1 MIDDF
6 RKSNGDHLGQNG
18 HTAMQNGSGEN
29 PTKFTLKDTPVENQR
44 PMRVVIIG
52 AGFSGIYSTIRWLNR
67 YPGLACDI
75 PSYCYQFSFAPN
87 PYWSSL
93 YAPGAEI
100 RAYMQDIA
108 ERYGAN
114 RFIKT
119 CHQVTSATWDSENK
133 VWRLTVKNNKT
144 GETFQDTANILV
156 SAKGGLNQI
165 AWPQIKGL
173 KQFAGK
179 LMHSG
184 AWDESYDLKN
194 KRVGVIGN
202 GSSAIQIVPAIQPL
216 EGIKVSCFARSPT
229 WIIPAFGDA
238 AMQKLGMDPSE
249 TKFSRRHQEMLA
261 RQPELYYKMRKT
273 LEDEAAAIYPLTLMG
288 TDVQN
293 GAKEFFKKQ
302 MEEQLKDRKDLLQ
315 IIPKFAPGCRRLTPG
330 PGYLRALQQEN
341 VTFISQKIEEVTE
354 RGIKL
359 ASGEEVDL
367 DVLVCATGYD
377 VEAPPTFG
385 IIGRNGTTLAEKW
398 KPHFESYISLAVD
411 EFPNFFLIA
420 GPNCGL
426 GSGSLLS
433 VFEAQGDYIVK
444 AIRKL
449 QKEDYA
455 TIEVKP
461 ERVADFSQYID
472 EYFKGTVY
480 TDECSS
486 WYRAGRLGSRV
497 VALWPGSSA
506 QCLEVLRAPRWED
519 YKFESADPT
528 GNLLRWMGNGW
539 SQVLTEGDPSWFLDR
554 DVVDAPDEGKPE
566 DMPERIPARH
576 TTAPKTEQALI
587 QAVYDI
593 GKTSVNVSS
602 PELGRTKKAP
612 EGKTSKLR

>member
-1 MIDDF
+1 MINDSAKID
-6 RKSNGDHLGQNG
+6 GDYLGQNG
-18 HTAMQNGSGEN
+18 YTAAQNESGEN
-29 PTKFTLKDTPVENQR
+29 RPKFTLKDTPVENQR

-75 PSYCYQFSFAPN
+75 PSYSYQFSFAPN

-100 RAYMQDIA
+100 RAYMQDVA

-119 CHQVTSATWDSENK
+119 SHQVTSATWDSENK
-133 VWRLTVKNNKT
+133 FWRLIVKNIKT
-144 GETFQDTANILV
+144 GETFEDTANILV

-165 AWPQIKGL
+165 AWPEIKGL

-184 AWDESYDLKN
+184 AWDESCDLRN

-202 GSSAIQIVPAIQPL
+202 GSSAIQIVPAIQKL
-216 EGIKVSCFARSPT
+216 QGISVTCFARSPT
-229 WIIPAFGDA
+229 WIIPAFGDS

-249 TKFSRRHQEMLA
+249 TKCKSLDKSGILGMLA
-261 RQPELYYKMRKT
+261 RQPEKFYRWRKT
-273 LEDEAAAIYPLTLMG
+273 LEDEAATIYPLTLMG
-288 TDVQN
+288 TDIQN
-293 GAKEFFKKQ
+293 GARELFRKQ
-302 MEEQLKDRKDLLQ
+302 MEEKLQGRKDLQQ

-330 PGYLRALQQEN
+330 PGYLNALQQEN
-341 VTFISQKIEEVTE
+341 VTFISQKIEEITE
-354 RGIKL
+354 RGIKV
-359 ASGEEVDL
+359 ASGEEVQL

-377 VEAPPTFG
+377 VEAPPTFE
-385 IIGRNGTTLAEKW
+385 ILGRNGKTLTEKW

-411 EFPNFFLIA
+411 GFPNLFFIG

-455 TIEVKP
+455 TMEAKP

-486 WYRAGRLGSRV
+486 WYRSGRLGSRI
-497 VALWPGSSA
+497 VALWPGSSV
-506 QCLEVLRAPRWED
+506 QCLEVLRSPRWED
-519 YKFESADPT
+519 YEFESADPT

-539 SQVLTEGDPSWFLDR
+539 SQVLTEGDPSWFLDP

-566 DMPERIPARH
+566 
-576 TTAPKTEQALI
+576 
-587 QAVYDI
+587 
-593 GKTSVNVSS
+593 
-602 PELGRTKKAP
+602 
-612 EGKTSKLR
+612 EGEFYRRRPFSY

>member
-52 AGFSGIYSTIRWLNR
+52 AGFSGIYSTIRMTQRLRNIDLTVYEMNEETSGVWWLNR

-519 YKFESADPT
+519 YEFESADPT

-566 DMPERIPARH
+566 DSEFYRRRPFSH
-576 TTAPKTEQALI
+576 
-587 QAVYDI
+587 
-593 GKTSVNVSS
+593 
-602 PELGRTKKAP
+602 
-612 EGKTSKLR
+612 

>member
-52 AGFSGIYSTIRWLNR
+52 AGFSGIYSTIRMTQRLRNIDLTVYEMNEETSGVWWLNR

-566 DMPERIPARH
+566 DSEFYRRRPFSH
-576 TTAPKTEQALI
+576 
-587 QAVYDI
+587 
-593 GKTSVNVSS
+593 
-602 PELGRTKKAP
+602 
-612 EGKTSKLR
+612 

>member
-1 MIDDF
+1 MINDSAKID
-6 RKSNGDHLGQNG
+6 GDYLGQNG
-18 HTAMQNGSGEN
+18 YTAAQNESGEN
-29 PTKFTLKDTPVENQR
+29 RPKFTLKDTPVENQR

-52 AGFSGIYSTIRWLNR
+52 AGFSGIYSTIRMTQRLRNIDLTVYEMNEETSGVWWLNR

-75 PSYCYQFSFAPN
+75 PSYSYQFSFAPN

-100 RAYMQDIA
+100 RAYMQDVA

-119 CHQVTSATWDSENK
+119 SHQVTSATWDSENK
-133 VWRLTVKNNKT
+133 VWRLTVKNVKT
-144 GETFQDTANILV
+144 GETFEDTANILV

-165 AWPQIKGL
+165 AWPEIKGL

-184 AWDESYDLKN
+184 AWDESCDLRN

-202 GSSAIQIVPAIQPL
+202 GSSAIQIVPAIQKL
-216 EGIKVSCFARSPT
+216 QGISVTCFARSPT
-229 WIIPAFGDA
+229 WIIPAFGDS

-249 TKFSRRHQEMLA
+249 TKFSRRHQEQLA
-261 RQPELYYKMRKT
+261 RQPEKFYRWRKT
-273 LEDEAAAIYPLTLMG
+273 LEDEAATIYPLTLMG
-288 TDVQN
+288 TDIQN
-293 GAKEFFKKQ
+293 GARELFRKQ
-302 MEEQLKDRKDLLQ
+302 MEEKLQGRKDLQQ

-330 PGYLRALQQEN
+330 PGYLNALQQEN
-341 VTFISQKIEEVTE
+341 VTFISQKIEEITE
-354 RGIKL
+354 RGIKV
-359 ASGEEVDL
+359 ASGEEVQL

-377 VEAPPTFG
+377 VEAPPTFE
-385 IIGRNGTTLAEKW
+385 ILGRNGKTLTEKW

-411 EFPNFFLIA
+411 GFPNLFFIG

-455 TIEVKP
+455 TMEAKP

-486 WYRAGRLGSRV
+486 WYRSGRLGSRI
-497 VALWPGSSA
+497 VALWPGSSV
-506 QCLEVLRAPRWED
+506 QCLEVLRSPRWED
-519 YKFESADPT
+519 YEFESADPT

-539 SQVLTEGDPSWFLDR
+539 SQVLTEGDPSWFLDP

-566 DMPERIPARH
+566 
-576 TTAPKTEQALI
+576 
-587 QAVYDI
+587 
-593 GKTSVNVSS
+593 
-602 PELGRTKKAP
+602 
-612 EGKTSKLR
+612 EGEFYRRRPFSY

>member
-1 MIDDF
+1 MINDSP
-6 RKSNGDHLGQNG
+6 KINGDHLGQNG
-18 HTAMQNGSGEN
+18 YTATQNGSGEN
-29 PTKFTLKDTPVENQR
+29 RPKFTLKDTPVENQR

-52 AGFSGIYSTIRWLNR
+52 AGFSGIYSTIRSLI
-67 YPGLACDI
+67 A
-75 PSYCYQFSFAPN
+75 YCYQFSFAPN

-100 RAYMQDIA
+100 RAYMQDVA

-119 CHQVTSATWDSENK
+119 SHQVASATWDSENK
-133 VWRLTVKNNKT
+133 VWRLIVKNVKT
-144 GETFQDTANILV
+144 GETFEDTANILV

-165 AWPQIKGL
+165 AWPEIKGL

-184 AWDESYDLKN
+184 AWDESCDLKN

-202 GSSAIQIVPAIQPL
+202 GSSAIQIVPAIQKL
-216 EGIKVSCFARSPT
+216 EGISVTCFARSPT
-229 WIIPAFGDA
+229 WIIPAFGDT

-249 TKFSRRHQEMLA
+249 TKQVSRRHQEQLA
-261 RQPELYYKMRKT
+261 RKPEKYYQMRKT
-273 LEDEAAAIYPLTLMG
+273 LEDEAAKIYPLTLMG

-293 GAKEFFKKQ
+293 GAKEFFKHQ
-302 MEEQLKDRKDLLQ
+302 MEEKLKGRKDLQQ

-330 PGYLRALQQEN
+330 PGYLNALQQEN
-341 VTFISQKIEEVTE
+341 VTFISQKIEEITE
-354 RGIKL
+354 RGIKV
-359 ASGEEVDL
+359 ASGEEVQL

-377 VEAPPTFG
+377 VEAPPSFQIT
-385 IIGRNGTTLAEKW
+385 GRNGKTLTEKW

-433 VFEAQGDYIVK
+433 VFEAQGDYVVK

-455 TIEVKP
+455 TMEAKP

-486 WYRAGRLGSRV
+486 WYRSGRLGSRI

-506 QCLEVLRAPRWED
+506 QCLEVLRSPRWED
-519 YKFESADPT
+519 YEFESADPT

-539 SQVLTEGDPSWFLDR
+539 SQTLTKGDPSWFLDP

-566 DMPERIPARH
+566 ESEFYRRRPFS
-576 TTAPKTEQALI
+576 
-587 QAVYDI
+587 Y
-593 GKTSVNVSS
+593 
-602 PELGRTKKAP
+602 
-612 EGKTSKLR
+612 

>member
-1 MIDDF
+1 MINDF
-6 RKSNGDHLGQNG
+6 RKSNGDHLDQNG

-52 AGFSGIYSTIRWLNR
+52 AGFSGIYSTIRMTQRLRNIDLTVYEMNEETSGVWWLNR

-229 WIIPAFGDA
+229 WIIPSFGDA
-238 AMQKLGMDPSE
+238 AMQKLGMNPSE

-273 LEDEAAAIYPLTLMG
+273 LEDEAATIYPLTLMG

-293 GAKEFFKKQ
+293 GAKEFFKEQ
-302 MEEQLKDRKDLLQ
+302 MEEQLKDRKDLLP

-330 PGYLRALQQEN
+330 PGYLKALQQEN

-377 VEAPPTFG
+377 VEAPPTFR

-455 TIEVKP
+455 TMEVKP

-519 YKFESADPT
+519 YEFESADPT

-566 DMPERIPARH
+566 DSEFYRRRPFSH
-576 TTAPKTEQALI
+576 
-587 QAVYDI
+587 
-593 GKTSVNVSS
+593 
-602 PELGRTKKAP
+602 
-612 EGKTSKLR
+612 

>member
-1 MIDDF
+1 MIEDF
-6 RKSNGDHLGQNG
+6 YKSNGDHLGQNG
-18 HTAMQNGSGEN
+18 HTAMQNDSEEN

-52 AGFSGIYSTIRWLNR
+52 AGFSGIYSTIRMTQRLRNIDLTVYEMNEETSGVWWLNR

-119 CHQVTSATWDSENK
+119 SHQVTSATWDFENK
-133 VWRLTVKNNKT
+133 VWRLTVKNIKT
-144 GETFQDTANILV
+144 GESFEDTANILV

-173 KQFAGK
+173 KQFGGK

-229 WIIPAFGDA
+229 WIIPAFGDT

-273 LEDEAAAIYPLTLMG
+273 LEDEAATTYPLTLMG
-288 TDVQN
+288 TDVQK

-330 PGYLRALQQEN
+330 PGYLKALQQDN
-341 VTFISQKIEEVTE
+341 VTFISQSIDEVTE

-359 ASGEEVDL
+359 ISGEEVEL
-367 DVLVCATGYD
+367 DVLACATGYD
-377 VEAPPTFG
+377 VEAPPTFE
-385 IIGRNGTTLAEKW
+385 ITGRNGTTLAEKW

-519 YKFESADPT
+519 YEFESTDPT

-554 DVVDAPDEGKPE
+554 DVVDAPEEGKPE
-566 DMPERIPARH
+566 DSEFYRRRPFSH
-576 TTAPKTEQALI
+576 
-587 QAVYDI
+587 
-593 GKTSVNVSS
+593 
-602 PELGRTKKAP
+602 
-612 EGKTSKLR
+612 

>member
-1 MIDDF
+1 MINDF
-6 RKSNGDHLGQNG
+6 RKSNGDYLDQNG

-52 AGFSGIYSTIRWLNR
+52 AGFSGIYSTIRMTQRLRNIDLTVYEMNEETSGVWWLNR

-229 WIIPAFGDA
+229 WIIPSFGDA

-273 LEDEAAAIYPLTLMG
+273 LEDEAAKVYPLTLMG

-330 PGYLRALQQEN
+330 PGYLKALQQEN

-377 VEAPPTFG
+377 VEAPPTFR

-519 YKFESADPT
+519 YEFESADPT

-566 DMPERIPARH
+566 DSEFYRRRPFSH
-576 TTAPKTEQALI
+576 
-587 QAVYDI
+587 
-593 GKTSVNVSS
+593 
-602 PELGRTKKAP
+602 
-612 EGKTSKLR
+612 

>member
-52 AGFSGIYSTIRWLNR
+52 AGFSGIYSTIRMTQRLRNIDLTVYEMNEETSGVWWLNR

-359 ASGEEVDL
+359 ASGEEVEI

-519 YKFESADPT
+519 YEFESADPT

-566 DMPERIPARH
+566 DSEFYRRRPFSH
-576 TTAPKTEQALI
+576 
-587 QAVYDI
+587 
-593 GKTSVNVSS
+593 
-602 PELGRTKKAP
+602 
-612 EGKTSKLR
+612 

>member
-1 MIDDF
+1 MINDF
-6 RKSNGDHLGQNG
+6 RKSNGDHLDQNG

-52 AGFSGIYSTIRWLNR
+52 AGFSGIYSTIRMTQRLRNIDLTVYEMNEETSGVWWLNR

-133 VWRLTVKNNKT
+133 VC
-144 GETFQDTANILV
+144 
-156 SAKGGLNQI
+156 
-165 AWPQIKGL
+165 
-173 KQFAGK
+173 
-179 LMHSG
+179 
-184 AWDESYDLKN
+184 YDLKN

-229 WIIPAFGDA
+229 WIIPSFGDA

-273 LEDEAAAIYPLTLMG
+273 LEDEAAKIYPLTLMG

-330 PGYLRALQQEN
+330 PGYLKALQQEN

-377 VEAPPTFG
+377 VEAPPTFR

-519 YKFESADPT
+519 YEFESADPT

-566 DMPERIPARH
+566 DSEFYRRRPFSH
-576 TTAPKTEQALI
+576 
-587 QAVYDI
+587 
-593 GKTSVNVSS
+593 
-602 PELGRTKKAP
+602 
-612 EGKTSKLR
+612 

>member
-1 MIDDF
+1 MIDDSS
-6 RKSNGDHLGQNG
+6 KSNGDHPG
-18 HTAMQNGSGEN
+18 HTATQNGSGEN
-29 PTKFTLKDTPVENQR
+29 RAKFTLKDTPVENQR

-52 AGFSGIYSTIRWLNR
+52 AGFSGIYSTIRMTQRLRNIDLTVYEMNEETSGVWWLNR

-119 CHQVTSATWDSENK
+119 SHQVISATWDSESK
-133 VWRLTVKNNKT
+133 VWRLIVKNVKT
-144 GETFQDTANILV
+144 GESFEDAANILV
-156 SAKGGLNQI
+156 SAKGGLNQVS
-165 AWPQIKGL
+165 WPQIKGL
-173 KQFAGK
+173 KQFGGK

-202 GSSAIQIVPAIQPL
+202 GSSAIQIVPAIQPI
-216 EGIKVSCFARSPT
+216 EGISLSCFARSPT
-229 WIIPAFGDA
+229 WIIPSFGEK
-238 AMQKLGMDPSE
+238 AMERLGMDPTM
-249 TKFSRRHQEMLA
+249 TKFSRRHQEALA
-261 RQPELYYKMRKT
+261 RQPELYRSWRKT
-273 LEDEAAAIYPLTLMG
+273 LEDEAAKVYPLTLMG
-288 TDVQN
+288 TKEQV
-293 GAKEFFKKQ
+293 GAQDFFKQK
-302 MEEQLKDRKDLLQ
+302 MEEELQ
-315 IIPKFAPGCRRLTPG
+315 GREDILQSIIPKFAPGCRRLTPG
-330 PGYLRALQQEN
+330 PGYLNALQQEN

-359 ASGEEVDL
+359 ATGEEVDL

-377 VEAPPTFG
+377 IEAPPSFELR
-385 IIGRNGTTLAEKW
+385 GRNGRTLAEKW

-444 AIRKL
+444 VIRKL

-455 TIEVKP
+455 TIEAKP
-461 ERVADFSQYID
+461 QRVADFSQYID

-486 WYRAGRLGSRV
+486 WYRAGRLGSRI

-519 YKFESADPT
+519 YDFESADPT

-539 SQVLTEGDPSWFLDR
+539 SQVLTEGDPSWFLDP

-566 DMPERIPARH
+566 ESDFYRRRPFSH
-576 TTAPKTEQALI
+576 
-587 QAVYDI
+587 
-593 GKTSVNVSS
+593 
-602 PELGRTKKAP
+602 
-612 EGKTSKLR
+612 

>member
-52 AGFSGIYSTIRWLNR
+52 AGFSGIYSTIRMTQRLRNIDLTVYEMNEETSGVWWLNR

-100 RAYMQDIA
+100 RTYMQDIV

-119 CHQVTSATWDSENK
+119 SHQVTSATWDSENK
-133 VWRLTVKNNKT
+133 IWRLTVNNIKS
-144 GETFQDTANILV
+144 GESFEDTANILV

-165 AWPQIKGL
+165 AWPQINGL

-194 KRVGVIGN
+194 KRVGIIGN
-202 GSSAIQIVPAIQPL
+202 GSSAIQIVPAIQLL
-216 EGIKVSCFARSPT
+216 EGIKISCFARSPT
-229 WIIPAFGDA
+229 WVIPSFGDS

-273 LEDEAAAIYPLTLMG
+273 LEDEAAKIYPLTLMG

-293 GAKEFFKKQ
+293 GAKEFFKQQ
-302 MEEQLKDRKDLLQ
+302 MEEQLKDRKDLHQ

-330 PGYLRALQQEN
+330 PGYLKALQQEN
-341 VTFISQKIEEVTE
+341 VTFISQKIEEVME

-377 VEAPPTFG
+377 VEAPPTFE
-385 IIGRNGTTLAEKW
+385 ITGRNGTTLAEKW

-519 YKFESADPT
+519 YEFESADPT

-554 DVVDAPDEGKPE
+554 DVVDAPDEEKPE
-566 DMPERIPARH
+566 DSEFYRRRPFSH
-576 TTAPKTEQALI
+576 
-587 QAVYDI
+587 
-593 GKTSVNVSS
+593 
-602 PELGRTKKAP
+602 
-612 EGKTSKLR
+612 

>member
-1 MIDDF
+1 
-6 RKSNGDHLGQNG
+6 
-18 HTAMQNGSGEN
+18 
-29 PTKFTLKDTPVENQR
+29 
-44 PMRVVIIG
+44 
-52 AGFSGIYSTIRWLNR
+52 
-67 YPGLACDI
+67 
-75 PSYCYQFSFAPN
+75 
-87 PYWSSL
+87 
-93 YAPGAEI
+93 
-100 RAYMQDIA
+100 
-108 ERYGAN
+108 
-114 RFIKT
+114 
-119 CHQVTSATWDSENK
+119 
-133 VWRLTVKNNKT
+133 
-144 GETFQDTANILV
+144 
-156 SAKGGLNQI
+156 
-165 AWPQIKGL
+165 
-173 KQFAGK
+173 
-179 LMHSG
+179 
-184 AWDESYDLKN
+184 
-194 KRVGVIGN
+194 
-202 GSSAIQIVPAIQPL
+202 
-216 EGIKVSCFARSPT
+216 
-229 WIIPAFGDA
+229 
-238 AMQKLGMDPSE
+238 
-249 TKFSRRHQEMLA
+249 MLA

-273 LEDEAAAIYPLTLMG
+273 LEDEAAKVYPLTLMG

-330 PGYLRALQQEN
+330 PGYLKALQQEN

-377 VEAPPTFG
+377 VEAPPSFR

-519 YKFESADPT
+519 YEFESADPT

-566 DMPERIPARH
+566 DSEFYRRRPFSH
-576 TTAPKTEQALI
+576 
-587 QAVYDI
+587 
-593 GKTSVNVSS
+593 
-602 PELGRTKKAP
+602 
-612 EGKTSKLR
+612 

>member
-1 MIDDF
+1 MIDDSPG
-6 RKSNGDHLGQNG
+6 SNGDHVGQNG
-18 HTAMQNGSGEN
+18 YTATQNSSEEN
-29 PTKFTLKDTPVENQR
+29 RPKFTLKDTPVENQR
-44 PMRVVIIG
+44 PMRVVIVG
-52 AGFSGIYSTIRWLNR
+52 AGFSGIYSTIRMTQRLRNIDLTVYEMNEETSGVWWLNR

-100 RAYMQDIA
+100 RAYMQDVA

-119 CHQVTSATWDSENK
+119 SHQVTSATWDSENK
-133 VWRLTVKNNKT
+133 VWRLTVKNVKT
-144 GETFQDTANILV
+144 GETFEDTANILV

-165 AWPQIKGL
+165 AWPEIKGL
-173 KQFAGK
+173 KEFAGK

-184 AWDESYDLKN
+184 AWDESCDLKN
-194 KRVGVIGN
+194 KRVGIIGN
-202 GSSAIQIVPAIQPL
+202 GSSAIQILPAIQPL
-216 EGIKVSCFARSPT
+216 EGIKVTCFARSPT
-229 WIIPAFGDA
+229 WIVPAFGDT

-261 RQPELYYKMRKT
+261 RQPDRFYKMRKT
-273 LEDEAAAIYPLTLMG
+273 LEDEAATIYPLTLMG
-288 TDVQN
+288 TDVQT
-293 GAKEFFKKQ
+293 GARELFQKQ
-302 MEEQLKDRKDLLQ
+302 MEEKLEGRKDLQQ
-315 IIPKFAPGCRRLTPG
+315 IIPSFAPGCRRLTPG
-330 PGYLRALQQEN
+330 PGYLSALQQEN
-341 VTFISQKIEEVTE
+341 VTFISQKIEEITE
-354 RGIKL
+354 RGVKVT
-359 ASGEEVDL
+359 SGEEVEL
-367 DVLVCATGYD
+367 HVLVCATGYD
-377 VEAPPTFG
+377 VEAPPTFQ
-385 IIGRNGTTLAEKW
+385 IRGRNGKALTEKW
-398 KPHFESYISLAVD
+398 KPHWETYISLAVD

-433 VFEAQGDYIVK
+433 IFEAQGDYIVK

-455 TIEVKP
+455 TIEAKP

-486 WYRAGRLGSRV
+486 WYRSGRLGSRI
-497 VALWPGSSA
+497 VALWPGSSV
-506 QCLEVLRAPRWED
+506 QCLEVLRSPRWED

-539 SQVLTEGDPSWFLDR
+539 SQVLTEGDPSWFLDA
-554 DVVDAPDEGKPE
+554 DVVDAPYEGKPE
-566 DMPERIPARH
+566 DSEFYRRRPFS
-576 TTAPKTEQALI
+576 
-587 QAVYDI
+587 Y
-593 GKTSVNVSS
+593 
-602 PELGRTKKAP
+602 
-612 EGKTSKLR
+612 

>member
-1 MIDDF
+1 MINDF
-6 RKSNGDHLGQNG
+6 RKSNGDHLDQNG

-52 AGFSGIYSTIRWLNR
+52 AGFSGIYSTIRMTQRLRNIDLTVYEMNEETSGAWWLNR

-100 RAYMQDIA
+100 RAYMQDVA

-194 KRVGVIGN
+194 KLVGVIGN

-229 WIIPAFGDA
+229 WIIPSFGDA

-273 LEDEAAAIYPLTLMG
+273 LEDEAAKVYPLTLMG

-302 MEEQLKDRKDLLQ
+302 MEEQLNDRKDLLQ

-330 PGYLRALQQEN
+330 PGYLKALQQEN

-377 VEAPPTFG
+377 VEAPPSFR

-519 YKFESADPT
+519 YEFESADPT

-566 DMPERIPARH
+566 DSEFYRRRPFSH
-576 TTAPKTEQALI
+576 
-587 QAVYDI
+587 
-593 GKTSVNVSS
+593 
-602 PELGRTKKAP
+602 
-612 EGKTSKLR
+612 

>member
-1 MIDDF
+1 MINDF
-6 RKSNGDHLGQNG
+6 RKSNGDHLDQNG

-52 AGFSGIYSTIRWLNR
+52 AGFSGIYSTIRMTQRLRNIDLTVYEMNEETSGVWWLNR

-229 WIIPAFGDA
+229 WIIPSFGDA

-273 LEDEAAAIYPLTLMG
+273 LEDEAAKIYPLTLMG

-330 PGYLRALQQEN
+330 PGYLKALQQEN

-377 VEAPPTFG
+377 VEAPPTFR

-519 YKFESADPT
+519 YEFESADPT

-566 DMPERIPARH
+566 DSEFYRRRPFSH
-576 TTAPKTEQALI
+576 
-587 QAVYDI
+587 
-593 GKTSVNVSS
+593 
-602 PELGRTKKAP
+602 
-612 EGKTSKLR
+612 

>member
-1 MIDDF
+1 MINDF
-6 RKSNGDHLGQNG
+6 RKSNGDHLDQNG

-52 AGFSGIYSTIRWLNR
+52 AGFSGIYSTIRMTQRLRNIDLTVYEMNEETSGVWWLNR

-229 WIIPAFGDA
+229 WIIPSFGDA
-238 AMQKLGMDPSE
+238 AMQKLGMNPSE

-273 LEDEAAAIYPLTLMG
+273 LEDEAATIYPLTLMG

-293 GAKEFFKKQ
+293 GAKEFFKEQ
-302 MEEQLKDRKDLLQ
+302 MEEQLKDRKDLLP

-330 PGYLRALQQEN
+330 PGYLKALQQEN

-377 VEAPPTFG
+377 VEAPPTFR
-385 IIGRNGTTLAEKW
+385 IIGRHGTTLAEKW

-519 YKFESADPT
+519 YEFESADPT

-566 DMPERIPARH
+566 DSEFYRRRPFSH
-576 TTAPKTEQALI
+576 
-587 QAVYDI
+587 
-593 GKTSVNVSS
+593 
-602 PELGRTKKAP
+602 
-612 EGKTSKLR
+612 

>member
-1 MIDDF
+1 MINDF
-6 RKSNGDHLGQNG
+6 RKSNGDHLDQNG

-52 AGFSGIYSTIRWLNR
+52 AGFSGIYSTIRMTQRLRNIDLTVYEMNEETSGVWWLNR

-229 WIIPAFGDA
+229 WIIPSFGDA
-238 AMQKLGMDPSE
+238 AMQKLGMNPSE

-273 LEDEAAAIYPLTLMG
+273 LEDEAATIYPLTLMG

-293 GAKEFFKKQ
+293 GAKEFFKEQ
-302 MEEQLKDRKDLLQ
+302 MEEQLKDRKDLLP

-330 PGYLRALQQEN
+330 PGYLKALQQEN

-377 VEAPPTFG
+377 VEAPPTFR

-519 YKFESADPT
+519 YEFESADPT

-566 DMPERIPARH
+566 DSEFYRRRPFSH
-576 TTAPKTEQALI
+576 
-587 QAVYDI
+587 
-593 GKTSVNVSS
+593 
-602 PELGRTKKAP
+602 
-612 EGKTSKLR
+612 

>member
-1 MIDDF
+1 MINDSS
-6 RKSNGDHLGQNG
+6 KVNGDHLGQNG
-18 HTAMQNGSGEN
+18 FTAEQNGSGDN
-29 PTKFTLKDTPVENQR
+29 RPKFTLKDTPVENQR
-44 PMRVVIIG
+44 PMKVVIVG
-52 AGFSGIYSTIRWLNR
+52 AGFSGIYSTIRMTQRLRNIDLTVYEMNEETSGVWWLNR

-100 RAYMQDIA
+100 RAYMQDVA

-119 CHQVTSATWDSENK
+119 SHQVTSATWDAENK
-133 VWRLTVKNNKT
+133 VWRLAVKNVKT
-144 GETFQDTANILV
+144 GETFEDTANILV

-184 AWDESYDLKN
+184 AWDESCDLKN
-194 KRVGVIGN
+194 KRVGIIGN
-202 GSSAIQIVPAIQPL
+202 GSSAIQILPAIQPL
-216 EGIKVSCFARSPT
+216 EGISVTCFARSPT
-229 WIIPAFGDA
+229 WIIPAFGDT
-238 AMQKLGMDPSE
+238 AMQKLGMDPSQ
-249 TKFSRRHQEMLA
+249 TKFSRRHQEQLA
-261 RQPELYYKMRKT
+261 RQPEKYYSWRKT

-293 GAKEFFKKQ
+293 GARELFRKQ
-302 MEEQLKDRKDLLQ
+302 MEETLQGRKDLQQ
-315 IIPKFAPGCRRLTPG
+315 IIPRFAPGCRRLTPG
-330 PGYLRALQQEN
+330 PGYLKALQQEN
-341 VTFISQKIEEVTE
+341 VTFISQKIEEITE
-354 RGIKL
+354 RGIKV
-359 ASGEEVDL
+359 ASGEEVEL

-377 VEAPPTFG
+377 VEAPPTFEIQG
-385 IIGRNGTTLAEKW
+385 SNGKTLTEKW

-519 YKFESADPT
+519 YEFESTDPT

-554 DVVDAPDEGKPE
+554 DVVDAPEEGKPE
-566 DMPERIPARH
+566 DSEFYRRRPFSH
-576 TTAPKTEQALI
+576 
-587 QAVYDI
+587 
-593 GKTSVNVSS
+593 
-602 PELGRTKKAP
+602 
-612 EGKTSKLR
+612 

>member
-1 MIDDF
+1 
-6 RKSNGDHLGQNG
+6 
-18 HTAMQNGSGEN
+18 
-29 PTKFTLKDTPVENQR
+29 
-44 PMRVVIIG
+44 MRVVIVG
-52 AGFSGIYSTIRWLNR
+52 AGFSGICSTIRMTQRLRNIDLTVYEMNEETSGVWWLNR

-75 PSYCYQFSFAPN
+75 PCV
-87 PYWSSL
+87 
-93 YAPGAEI
+93 EI
-100 RAYMQDIA
+100 RAYMQDVA

-119 CHQVTSATWDSENK
+119 SHQVTSATWDSENK
-133 VWRLTVKNNKT
+133 VWRLTVKNVKT
-144 GETFQDTANILV
+144 GETFEDTANILV
-156 SAKGGLNQI
+156 SAKGGLNQV
-165 AWPQIKGL
+165 AWPEIKGL

-184 AWDESYDLKN
+184 AWDESCDLKN

-216 EGIKVSCFARSPT
+216 EGIKVTCFARSPT
-229 WIIPAFGDA
+229 WIIPAFGDS
-238 AMQKLGMDPSE
+238 AMQKLGMDPSQ
-249 TKFSRRHQEMLA
+249 TKFSRRHQEQLA
-261 RQPELYYKMRKT
+261 RQPQRFYKMRKT
-273 LEDEAAAIYPLTLMG
+273 LEDEAATIYPLTLMG
-288 TDVQN
+288 TDIQN
-293 GAKEFFKKQ
+293 G
-302 MEEQLKDRKDLLQ
+302 
-315 IIPKFAPGCRRLTPG
+315 IIPSFAPGCRCLTPG
-330 PGYLRALQQEN
+330 PGYLKALQQDN
-341 VTFISQKIEEVTE
+341 VTFISQKIEEITE
-354 RGIKL
+354 RGIKV

-367 DVLVCATGYD
+367 DVLACATGYD
-377 VEAPPTFG
+377 VEAPPTFE
-385 IIGRNGTTLAEKW
+385 ISGRNGKTLTEKW
-398 KPHFESYISLAVD
+398 KPHFESYISLTVD
-411 EFPNFFLIA
+411 EFPNFFLIG

-455 TIEVKP
+455 TIEAKS

-519 YKFESADPT
+519 CEFESADPT

-539 SQVLTEGDPSWFLDR
+539 SQVLTEGDPSWFLDP

-566 DMPERIPARH
+566 ESDFYRRRPFSH
-576 TTAPKTEQALI
+576 
-587 QAVYDI
+587 
-593 GKTSVNVSS
+593 
-602 PELGRTKKAP
+602 
-612 EGKTSKLR
+612 